1 MANKNK
7 LRHKNSKSVL
17 KTSLILISVIGVITF
32 LIISYLIYSLQCYA
46 YDNNISSDNL
56 NLSVLIKSMPYW
68 TNPTF
73 TAPFDIGAIMQMHG
87 SVWYIYVVALS
98 LLALMLFSKNY
109 DDYKGVEAG
118 SADWATKRDEKENSD
133 ETGIPIGNKF
143 YVTVNNPH
151 GRYYEPHN
159 LNEILIGGPGAGKT
173 FRKIKPDIIQMYG
186 SYVVTDPKGEL
197 YRDTAK
203 LLMDNGYK
211 VRVFNLI
218 NIKKTNAYNPF
229 VYINDEQDIVV
240 LANTFINASAG
251 DDDKEDFWSGSAK
264 SLLTAIMI
272 YLWKAEGEVKCF
284 GRVVRLLNS
293 ITYKNGRID
302 ELCEL
307 ARCLN
312 KHSIEHPCDA
322 ATINWNGIKGTP
334 EETMGGIAKTLST
347 RLDLWAVEDV
357 NDLTVIDE
365 MDFDNIGVEK
375 TAIEQLKRAKNAAP
389 ENLDNGL
396 PFSFSG
402 QITDL
407 SYFNTNDILPKEVID
422 SIPDAEL
429 KEAVISNLELAE
441 KQGLID
447 VDLNNGNITLTDS
460 GREYINN
467 PNFIRAA
474 NIDKARSAI
483 RAMEI
488 QHGLENDTIR
498 YGITL
503 EGTDRDLQFFRFASN
518 LDLEEITLSPDKK
531 AALQVM
537 ENISKWEKDGL
548 VQYNSD
554 NTSISLTKLGQK
566 KLYSDLA
573 DGVDLIDE
581 SVIAP
586 KNLSSGSLSN
596 AGAGSMAT
604 QATSQTAVQTT
615 QVASA
620 TATQA
625 TTAGATQAATTAAT
639 TATTAASSA
648 VPVAGAV
655 VVTTKVV
662 SDTAKKIS
670 DAIIRR

>member
-1 MANKNK
+1 MAPMLEDEIMHDAEKMNNKVAGIVRTGK
-7 LRHKNSKSVL
+7 Q
-17 KTSLILISVIGVITF
+17 
-32 LIISYLIYSLQCYA
+32 IY
-46 YDNNISSDNL
+46 
-56 NLSVLIKSMPYW
+56 
-68 TNPTF
+68 
-73 TAPFDIGAIMQMHG
+73 
-87 SVWYIYVVALS
+87 
-98 LLALMLFSKNY
+98 
-109 DDYKGVEAG
+109 
-118 SADWATKRDEKENSD
+118 
-133 ETGIPIGNKF
+133 
-143 YVTVNNPH
+143 
-151 GRYYEPHN
+151 
-159 LNEILIGGPGAGKT
+159 
-173 FRKIKPDIIQMYG
+173 
-186 SYVVTDPKGEL
+186 
-197 YRDTAK
+197 
-203 LLMDNGYK
+203 
-211 VRVFNLI
+211 
-218 NIKKTNAYNPF
+218 
-229 VYINDEQDIVV
+229 
-240 LANTFINASAG
+240 
-251 DDDKEDFWSGSAK
+251 DF
-264 SLLTAIMI
+264 
-272 YLWKAEGEVKCF
+272 
-284 GRVVRLLNS
+284 
-293 ITYKNGRID
+293 
-302 ELCEL
+302 
-307 ARCLN
+307 
-312 KHSIEHPCDA
+312 
-322 ATINWNGIKGTP
+322 
-334 EETMGGIAKTLST
+334 
-347 RLDLWAVEDV
+347 
-357 NDLTVIDE
+357 
-365 MDFDNIGVEK
+365 
-375 TAIEQLKRAKNAAP
+375 IEQLRRAKNTAP
-389 ENLDNGL
+389 EISDNGL

-407 SYFNTNDILPKEVID
+407 SYFNANDILPKEVID

-447 VDLNNGNITLTDS
+447 VDLNSGNITLTDS

-483 RAMEI
+483 RAKEI

-531 AALQVM
+531 VALQVM

-548 VQYNSD
+548 VQYNSE

-581 SVIAP
+581 SVITP

-596 AGAGSMAT
+596 ASAGSMAT
-604 QATSQTAVQTT
+604 QATSQAAVQTT

-620 TATQA
+620 TAAQA

>member
-1 MANKNK
+1 MAPMLEDEIMHDAEKM
-7 LRHKNSKSVL
+7 NSK
-17 KTSLILISVIGVITF
+17 
-32 LIISYLIYSLQCYA
+32 
-46 YDNNISSDNL
+46 
-56 NLSVLIKSMPYW
+56 
-68 TNPTF
+68 
-73 TAPFDIGAIMQMHG
+73 
-87 SVWYIYVVALS
+87 VA
-98 LLALMLFSKNY
+98 
-109 DDYKGVEAG
+109 
-118 SADWATKRDEKENSD
+118 
-133 ETGIPIGNKF
+133 
-143 YVTVNNPH
+143 
-151 GRYYEPHN
+151 
-159 LNEILIGGPGAGKT
+159 
-173 FRKIKPDIIQMYG
+173 
-186 SYVVTDPKGEL
+186 
-197 YRDTAK
+197 
-203 LLMDNGYK
+203 
-211 VRVFNLI
+211 
-218 NIKKTNAYNPF
+218 
-229 VYINDEQDIVV
+229 
-240 LANTFINASAG
+240 
-251 DDDKEDFWSGSAK
+251 
-264 SLLTAIMI
+264 
-272 YLWKAEGEVKCF
+272 
-284 GRVVRLLNS
+284 
-293 ITYKNGRID
+293 
-302 ELCEL
+302 
-307 ARCLN
+307 
-312 KHSIEHPCDA
+312 
-322 ATINWNGIKGTP
+322 
-334 EETMGGIAKTLST
+334 GIARTGKQ
-347 RLDLWAVEDV
+347 
-357 NDLTVIDE
+357 IY
-365 MDFDNIGVEK
+365 DF
-375 TAIEQLKRAKNAAP
+375 IEQLKRAKNAAP

-604 QATSQTAVQTT
+604 QATSQAAVQT

-620 TATQA
+620 TAAQA

-639 TATTAASSA
+639 TATTAASSAA

>member
-1 MANKNK
+1 MAPMLEDEIMHDTEKM
-7 LRHKNSKSVL
+7 NSK
-17 KTSLILISVIGVITF
+17 
-32 LIISYLIYSLQCYA
+32 
-46 YDNNISSDNL
+46 
-56 NLSVLIKSMPYW
+56 
-68 TNPTF
+68 
-73 TAPFDIGAIMQMHG
+73 
-87 SVWYIYVVALS
+87 VA
-98 LLALMLFSKNY
+98 
-109 DDYKGVEAG
+109 
-118 SADWATKRDEKENSD
+118 
-133 ETGIPIGNKF
+133 
-143 YVTVNNPH
+143 
-151 GRYYEPHN
+151 
-159 LNEILIGGPGAGKT
+159 
-173 FRKIKPDIIQMYG
+173 
-186 SYVVTDPKGEL
+186 
-197 YRDTAK
+197 
-203 LLMDNGYK
+203 
-211 VRVFNLI
+211 
-218 NIKKTNAYNPF
+218 
-229 VYINDEQDIVV
+229 
-240 LANTFINASAG
+240 
-251 DDDKEDFWSGSAK
+251 
-264 SLLTAIMI
+264 
-272 YLWKAEGEVKCF
+272 
-284 GRVVRLLNS
+284 
-293 ITYKNGRID
+293 
-302 ELCEL
+302 
-307 ARCLN
+307 
-312 KHSIEHPCDA
+312 
-322 ATINWNGIKGTP
+322 
-334 EETMGGIAKTLST
+334 GIARTGKQ
-347 RLDLWAVEDV
+347 
-357 NDLTVIDE
+357 IY
-365 MDFDNIGVEK
+365 DF
-375 TAIEQLKRAKNAAP
+375 IEQLKRAKNAAT

-407 SYFNTNDILPKEVID
+407 SYFNANDILPKEVID

-447 VDLNNGNITLTDS
+447 VDLNSGNITLTDS

-537 ENISKWEKDGL
+537 ENIPKWEKDGL
-548 VQYNSD
+548 IQYNSE

-573 DGVDLIDE
+573 DGVDMIDE
-581 SVIAP
+581 SVITP
-586 KNLSSGSLSN
+586 KNLSAGRLSN
-596 AGAGSMAT
+596 VSGVTAQTTSQAAAQAT
-604 QATSQTAVQTT
+604 QVTATA
-615 QVASA
+615 
-620 TATQA
+620 ATQA

>member
-1 MANKNK
+1 MAPMLEDEIMHDAEKM
-7 LRHKNSKSVL
+7 NSTVAGRARTGKQ
-17 KTSLILISVIGVITF
+17 
-32 LIISYLIYSLQCYA
+32 IY
-46 YDNNISSDNL
+46 
-56 NLSVLIKSMPYW
+56 
-68 TNPTF
+68 
-73 TAPFDIGAIMQMHG
+73 
-87 SVWYIYVVALS
+87 
-98 LLALMLFSKNY
+98 
-109 DDYKGVEAG
+109 
-118 SADWATKRDEKENSD
+118 
-133 ETGIPIGNKF
+133 
-143 YVTVNNPH
+143 
-151 GRYYEPHN
+151 
-159 LNEILIGGPGAGKT
+159 
-173 FRKIKPDIIQMYG
+173 
-186 SYVVTDPKGEL
+186 
-197 YRDTAK
+197 
-203 LLMDNGYK
+203 
-211 VRVFNLI
+211 
-218 NIKKTNAYNPF
+218 
-229 VYINDEQDIVV
+229 
-240 LANTFINASAG
+240 
-251 DDDKEDFWSGSAK
+251 DF
-264 SLLTAIMI
+264 
-272 YLWKAEGEVKCF
+272 
-284 GRVVRLLNS
+284 
-293 ITYKNGRID
+293 
-302 ELCEL
+302 
-307 ARCLN
+307 
-312 KHSIEHPCDA
+312 
-322 ATINWNGIKGTP
+322 
-334 EETMGGIAKTLST
+334 
-347 RLDLWAVEDV
+347 
-357 NDLTVIDE
+357 
-365 MDFDNIGVEK
+365 
-375 TAIEQLKRAKNAAP
+375 IEQLKRAKNAAP

-573 DGVDLIDE
+573 DGVDMIDE
-581 SVIAP
+581 SVITP
-586 KNLSSGSLSN
+586 KNLSAGRLSN
-596 AGAGSMAT
+596 VSGVTAQTTSQAAAQAT
-604 QATSQTAVQTT
+604 QVTATA
-615 QVASA
+615 
-620 TATQA
+620 ATQA
-625 TTAGATQAATTAAT
+625 TTAGATQAATTAT
-639 TATTAASSA
+639 TATATAASSA

>member
-1 MANKNK
+1 MAPMLEDEIMHDAEKM
-7 LRHKNSKSVL
+7 NSK
-17 KTSLILISVIGVITF
+17 
-32 LIISYLIYSLQCYA
+32 
-46 YDNNISSDNL
+46 
-56 NLSVLIKSMPYW
+56 
-68 TNPTF
+68 
-73 TAPFDIGAIMQMHG
+73 
-87 SVWYIYVVALS
+87 VA
-98 LLALMLFSKNY
+98 
-109 DDYKGVEAG
+109 
-118 SADWATKRDEKENSD
+118 
-133 ETGIPIGNKF
+133 
-143 YVTVNNPH
+143 
-151 GRYYEPHN
+151 
-159 LNEILIGGPGAGKT
+159 
-173 FRKIKPDIIQMYG
+173 
-186 SYVVTDPKGEL
+186 
-197 YRDTAK
+197 
-203 LLMDNGYK
+203 
-211 VRVFNLI
+211 
-218 NIKKTNAYNPF
+218 
-229 VYINDEQDIVV
+229 
-240 LANTFINASAG
+240 
-251 DDDKEDFWSGSAK
+251 
-264 SLLTAIMI
+264 
-272 YLWKAEGEVKCF
+272 
-284 GRVVRLLNS
+284 
-293 ITYKNGRID
+293 
-302 ELCEL
+302 
-307 ARCLN
+307 
-312 KHSIEHPCDA
+312 
-322 ATINWNGIKGTP
+322 
-334 EETMGGIAKTLST
+334 GIARTGKQ
-347 RLDLWAVEDV
+347 
-357 NDLTVIDE
+357 IY
-365 MDFDNIGVEK
+365 DF
-375 TAIEQLKRAKNAAP
+375 IEQLKRAKNAAP

-596 AGAGSMAT
+596 TGAGSMAT
-604 QATSQTAVQTT
+604 QATSQAAVQA

-620 TATQA
+620 TAAQA

>member
-1 MANKNK
+1 MAPMLEDEIMHDTEKM
-7 LRHKNSKSVL
+7 NSK
-17 KTSLILISVIGVITF
+17 
-32 LIISYLIYSLQCYA
+32 
-46 YDNNISSDNL
+46 
-56 NLSVLIKSMPYW
+56 
-68 TNPTF
+68 
-73 TAPFDIGAIMQMHG
+73 
-87 SVWYIYVVALS
+87 VA
-98 LLALMLFSKNY
+98 
-109 DDYKGVEAG
+109 
-118 SADWATKRDEKENSD
+118 
-133 ETGIPIGNKF
+133 
-143 YVTVNNPH
+143 
-151 GRYYEPHN
+151 
-159 LNEILIGGPGAGKT
+159 
-173 FRKIKPDIIQMYG
+173 
-186 SYVVTDPKGEL
+186 
-197 YRDTAK
+197 
-203 LLMDNGYK
+203 
-211 VRVFNLI
+211 
-218 NIKKTNAYNPF
+218 
-229 VYINDEQDIVV
+229 
-240 LANTFINASAG
+240 
-251 DDDKEDFWSGSAK
+251 
-264 SLLTAIMI
+264 
-272 YLWKAEGEVKCF
+272 
-284 GRVVRLLNS
+284 
-293 ITYKNGRID
+293 
-302 ELCEL
+302 
-307 ARCLN
+307 
-312 KHSIEHPCDA
+312 
-322 ATINWNGIKGTP
+322 
-334 EETMGGIAKTLST
+334 GIARTGKQ
-347 RLDLWAVEDV
+347 
-357 NDLTVIDE
+357 IY
-365 MDFDNIGVEK
+365 DF
-375 TAIEQLKRAKNAAP
+375 IEQLKRAKNTAP
-389 ENLDNGL
+389 EISDNGL

-407 SYFNTNDILPKEVID
+407 SYFNANDILPKEVID

-447 VDLNNGNITLTDS
+447 VDLNSGNITLTDS

-531 AALQVM
+531 VALQVM

-548 VQYNSD
+548 IQYNSE

-573 DGVDLIDE
+573 DGVDMIDE
-581 SVIAP
+581 SVITP
-586 KNLSSGSLSN
+586 KNLSAGRLSN
-596 AGAGSMAT
+596 VSGVTAQTTSQAAAQAT
-604 QATSQTAVQTT
+604 QVTATA
-615 QVASA
+615 
-620 TATQA
+620 ATQA

>member
-1 MANKNK
+1 MAPMLEDEIMHDTEKM
-7 LRHKNSKSVL
+7 NSK
-17 KTSLILISVIGVITF
+17 
-32 LIISYLIYSLQCYA
+32 
-46 YDNNISSDNL
+46 
-56 NLSVLIKSMPYW
+56 
-68 TNPTF
+68 
-73 TAPFDIGAIMQMHG
+73 
-87 SVWYIYVVALS
+87 VA
-98 LLALMLFSKNY
+98 
-109 DDYKGVEAG
+109 
-118 SADWATKRDEKENSD
+118 
-133 ETGIPIGNKF
+133 
-143 YVTVNNPH
+143 
-151 GRYYEPHN
+151 
-159 LNEILIGGPGAGKT
+159 
-173 FRKIKPDIIQMYG
+173 
-186 SYVVTDPKGEL
+186 
-197 YRDTAK
+197 
-203 LLMDNGYK
+203 
-211 VRVFNLI
+211 
-218 NIKKTNAYNPF
+218 
-229 VYINDEQDIVV
+229 
-240 LANTFINASAG
+240 
-251 DDDKEDFWSGSAK
+251 
-264 SLLTAIMI
+264 
-272 YLWKAEGEVKCF
+272 
-284 GRVVRLLNS
+284 
-293 ITYKNGRID
+293 
-302 ELCEL
+302 
-307 ARCLN
+307 
-312 KHSIEHPCDA
+312 
-322 ATINWNGIKGTP
+322 
-334 EETMGGIAKTLST
+334 GIARTGKQ
-347 RLDLWAVEDV
+347 
-357 NDLTVIDE
+357 IY
-365 MDFDNIGVEK
+365 DF
-375 TAIEQLKRAKNAAP
+375 IEQLKRAKNAAT

-407 SYFNTNDILPKEVID
+407 SYFNANDILPKEVID

-447 VDLNNGNITLTDS
+447 VDLNSGNITLTDS

-581 SVIAP
+581 SVITP

-625 TTAGATQAATTAAT
+625 TTAGVTQAAT

>member
-1 MANKNK
+1 MAPMLEDEIMHDAEKM
-7 LRHKNSKSVL
+7 NSK
-17 KTSLILISVIGVITF
+17 F
-32 LIISYLIYSLQCYA
+32 A
-46 YDNNISSDNL
+46 
-56 NLSVLIKSMPYW
+56 
-68 TNPTF
+68 
-73 TAPFDIGAIMQMHG
+73 
-87 SVWYIYVVALS
+87 
-98 LLALMLFSKNY
+98 
-109 DDYKGVEAG
+109 
-118 SADWATKRDEKENSD
+118 
-133 ETGIPIGNKF
+133 
-143 YVTVNNPH
+143 
-151 GRYYEPHN
+151 
-159 LNEILIGGPGAGKT
+159 
-173 FRKIKPDIIQMYG
+173 
-186 SYVVTDPKGEL
+186 
-197 YRDTAK
+197 
-203 LLMDNGYK
+203 
-211 VRVFNLI
+211 
-218 NIKKTNAYNPF
+218 
-229 VYINDEQDIVV
+229 
-240 LANTFINASAG
+240 
-251 DDDKEDFWSGSAK
+251 
-264 SLLTAIMI
+264 
-272 YLWKAEGEVKCF
+272 
-284 GRVVRLLNS
+284 
-293 ITYKNGRID
+293 
-302 ELCEL
+302 
-307 ARCLN
+307 
-312 KHSIEHPCDA
+312 
-322 ATINWNGIKGTP
+322 
-334 EETMGGIAKTLST
+334 GIARTGKQ
-347 RLDLWAVEDV
+347 
-357 NDLTVIDE
+357 IY
-365 MDFDNIGVEK
+365 DF
-375 TAIEQLKRAKNAAP
+375 IEQLKRAKNTTP
-389 ENLDNGL
+389 EISDNGL

-407 SYFNTNDILPKEVID
+407 SYFNANDILPKEVID
-422 SIPDAEL
+422 SIPDTEL

-447 VDLNNGNITLTDS
+447 VDLNSGNITLTDS

-586 KNLSSGSLSN
+586 KNLSSRSLSN

-604 QATSQTAVQTT
+604 QATSQAAVQT

-620 TATQA
+620 TAAQA

-639 TATTAASSA
+639 TATTAASSAA

>member
-1 MANKNK
+1 MAPMLEDEIMHDAEKM
-7 LRHKNSKSVL
+7 NSK
-17 KTSLILISVIGVITF
+17 F
-32 LIISYLIYSLQCYA
+32 A
-46 YDNNISSDNL
+46 
-56 NLSVLIKSMPYW
+56 
-68 TNPTF
+68 
-73 TAPFDIGAIMQMHG
+73 
-87 SVWYIYVVALS
+87 
-98 LLALMLFSKNY
+98 
-109 DDYKGVEAG
+109 
-118 SADWATKRDEKENSD
+118 
-133 ETGIPIGNKF
+133 
-143 YVTVNNPH
+143 
-151 GRYYEPHN
+151 
-159 LNEILIGGPGAGKT
+159 
-173 FRKIKPDIIQMYG
+173 
-186 SYVVTDPKGEL
+186 
-197 YRDTAK
+197 
-203 LLMDNGYK
+203 
-211 VRVFNLI
+211 
-218 NIKKTNAYNPF
+218 
-229 VYINDEQDIVV
+229 
-240 LANTFINASAG
+240 
-251 DDDKEDFWSGSAK
+251 
-264 SLLTAIMI
+264 
-272 YLWKAEGEVKCF
+272 
-284 GRVVRLLNS
+284 
-293 ITYKNGRID
+293 
-302 ELCEL
+302 
-307 ARCLN
+307 
-312 KHSIEHPCDA
+312 
-322 ATINWNGIKGTP
+322 
-334 EETMGGIAKTLST
+334 GIARTGKQ
-347 RLDLWAVEDV
+347 
-357 NDLTVIDE
+357 IY
-365 MDFDNIGVEK
+365 DF
-375 TAIEQLKRAKNAAP
+375 IEQLKRAKNTTP
-389 ENLDNGL
+389 EISDNGL

-407 SYFNTNDILPKEVID
+407 SYFNANDILPKEVID
-422 SIPDAEL
+422 SIPDTEL

-447 VDLNNGNITLTDS
+447 VDLNSGNITLTDS

-581 SVIAP
+581 SVITP

-604 QATSQTAVQTT
+604 QATSQAAVQT

-620 TATQA
+620 TAAQA

-639 TATTAASSA
+639 TATTAASSAA

>member
-1 MANKNK
+1 MAPMLEDEIMHDAEKM
-7 LRHKNSKSVL
+7 NSK
-17 KTSLILISVIGVITF
+17 
-32 LIISYLIYSLQCYA
+32 
-46 YDNNISSDNL
+46 
-56 NLSVLIKSMPYW
+56 
-68 TNPTF
+68 
-73 TAPFDIGAIMQMHG
+73 
-87 SVWYIYVVALS
+87 VA
-98 LLALMLFSKNY
+98 
-109 DDYKGVEAG
+109 
-118 SADWATKRDEKENSD
+118 
-133 ETGIPIGNKF
+133 
-143 YVTVNNPH
+143 
-151 GRYYEPHN
+151 
-159 LNEILIGGPGAGKT
+159 
-173 FRKIKPDIIQMYG
+173 
-186 SYVVTDPKGEL
+186 
-197 YRDTAK
+197 
-203 LLMDNGYK
+203 
-211 VRVFNLI
+211 
-218 NIKKTNAYNPF
+218 
-229 VYINDEQDIVV
+229 
-240 LANTFINASAG
+240 
-251 DDDKEDFWSGSAK
+251 
-264 SLLTAIMI
+264 
-272 YLWKAEGEVKCF
+272 
-284 GRVVRLLNS
+284 
-293 ITYKNGRID
+293 
-302 ELCEL
+302 
-307 ARCLN
+307 
-312 KHSIEHPCDA
+312 
-322 ATINWNGIKGTP
+322 
-334 EETMGGIAKTLST
+334 GIARTGKQ
-347 RLDLWAVEDV
+347 
-357 NDLTVIDE
+357 IY
-365 MDFDNIGVEK
+365 DF
-375 TAIEQLKRAKNAAP
+375 IEQLKRAKNAAP

-503 EGTDRDLQFFRFASN
+503 EGTDRDFFRFASN

-655 VVTTKVV
+655 VVTTKVI

>member
-1 MANKNK
+1 MAPMLEDEIMHDTEKM
-7 LRHKNSKSVL
+7 NSK
-17 KTSLILISVIGVITF
+17 
-32 LIISYLIYSLQCYA
+32 
-46 YDNNISSDNL
+46 
-56 NLSVLIKSMPYW
+56 
-68 TNPTF
+68 
-73 TAPFDIGAIMQMHG
+73 
-87 SVWYIYVVALS
+87 VA
-98 LLALMLFSKNY
+98 
-109 DDYKGVEAG
+109 
-118 SADWATKRDEKENSD
+118 
-133 ETGIPIGNKF
+133 
-143 YVTVNNPH
+143 
-151 GRYYEPHN
+151 
-159 LNEILIGGPGAGKT
+159 
-173 FRKIKPDIIQMYG
+173 
-186 SYVVTDPKGEL
+186 
-197 YRDTAK
+197 
-203 LLMDNGYK
+203 
-211 VRVFNLI
+211 
-218 NIKKTNAYNPF
+218 
-229 VYINDEQDIVV
+229 
-240 LANTFINASAG
+240 
-251 DDDKEDFWSGSAK
+251 
-264 SLLTAIMI
+264 
-272 YLWKAEGEVKCF
+272 
-284 GRVVRLLNS
+284 
-293 ITYKNGRID
+293 
-302 ELCEL
+302 
-307 ARCLN
+307 
-312 KHSIEHPCDA
+312 
-322 ATINWNGIKGTP
+322 
-334 EETMGGIAKTLST
+334 GIARTGKQ
-347 RLDLWAVEDV
+347 
-357 NDLTVIDE
+357 IY
-365 MDFDNIGVEK
+365 DF
-375 TAIEQLKRAKNAAP
+375 IEPLKRAKNTVP
-389 ENLDNGL
+389 EISDNGL

-407 SYFNTNDILPKEVID
+407 SYFNTSDILPKEVIEN
-422 SIPDAEL
+422 IPDAEL

-447 VDLNNGNITLTDS
+447 VDLNSGNITLTDS

-488 QHGLENDTIR
+488 KHGLENDTIR

-531 AALQVM
+531 VALQVM

-548 VQYNSD
+548 VQYNSE

-581 SVIAP
+581 SVITP
-586 KNLSSGSLSN
+586 KNLSSGSFSN

-604 QATSQTAVQTT
+604 QATSQAAVQTT

-620 TATQA
+620 TAAQA

>member
-1 MANKNK
+1 MAPMLEDEVMYDAGKM
-7 LRHKNSKSVL
+7 NSK
-17 KTSLILISVIGVITF
+17 I
-32 LIISYLIYSLQCYA
+32 A
-46 YDNNISSDNL
+46 
-56 NLSVLIKSMPYW
+56 
-68 TNPTF
+68 
-73 TAPFDIGAIMQMHG
+73 
-87 SVWYIYVVALS
+87 
-98 LLALMLFSKNY
+98 
-109 DDYKGVEAG
+109 
-118 SADWATKRDEKENSD
+118 
-133 ETGIPIGNKF
+133 
-143 YVTVNNPH
+143 
-151 GRYYEPHN
+151 
-159 LNEILIGGPGAGKT
+159 
-173 FRKIKPDIIQMYG
+173 
-186 SYVVTDPKGEL
+186 
-197 YRDTAK
+197 
-203 LLMDNGYK
+203 
-211 VRVFNLI
+211 
-218 NIKKTNAYNPF
+218 
-229 VYINDEQDIVV
+229 
-240 LANTFINASAG
+240 
-251 DDDKEDFWSGSAK
+251 
-264 SLLTAIMI
+264 
-272 YLWKAEGEVKCF
+272 
-284 GRVVRLLNS
+284 
-293 ITYKNGRID
+293 
-302 ELCEL
+302 
-307 ARCLN
+307 
-312 KHSIEHPCDA
+312 
-322 ATINWNGIKGTP
+322 
-334 EETMGGIAKTLST
+334 GIARTGKQ
-347 RLDLWAVEDV
+347 
-357 NDLTVIDE
+357 IY
-365 MDFDNIGVEK
+365 DF
-375 TAIEQLKRAKNAAP
+375 IEQLKAKNTAP
-389 ENLDNGL
+389 GISDNSL

-573 DGVDLIDE
+573 DGVDMIDE
-581 SVIAP
+581 SVITP
-586 KNLSSGSLSN
+586 KNLSAGRLSN
-596 AGAGSMAT
+596 VSGVTAQTTSQAAAQAT
-604 QATSQTAVQTT
+604 QVTATA
-615 QVASA
+615 
-620 TATQA
+620 ATQA
-625 TTAGATQAATTAAT
+625 TTAGATQAATTAT
-639 TATTAASSA
+639 TATATAASSA

>member
-1 MANKNK
+1 MAPMLEDEIMHDTEKM
-7 LRHKNSKSVL
+7 NSK
-17 KTSLILISVIGVITF
+17 
-32 LIISYLIYSLQCYA
+32 
-46 YDNNISSDNL
+46 
-56 NLSVLIKSMPYW
+56 
-68 TNPTF
+68 
-73 TAPFDIGAIMQMHG
+73 
-87 SVWYIYVVALS
+87 VA
-98 LLALMLFSKNY
+98 
-109 DDYKGVEAG
+109 
-118 SADWATKRDEKENSD
+118 
-133 ETGIPIGNKF
+133 
-143 YVTVNNPH
+143 
-151 GRYYEPHN
+151 
-159 LNEILIGGPGAGKT
+159 
-173 FRKIKPDIIQMYG
+173 
-186 SYVVTDPKGEL
+186 
-197 YRDTAK
+197 
-203 LLMDNGYK
+203 
-211 VRVFNLI
+211 
-218 NIKKTNAYNPF
+218 
-229 VYINDEQDIVV
+229 
-240 LANTFINASAG
+240 
-251 DDDKEDFWSGSAK
+251 
-264 SLLTAIMI
+264 
-272 YLWKAEGEVKCF
+272 
-284 GRVVRLLNS
+284 
-293 ITYKNGRID
+293 
-302 ELCEL
+302 
-307 ARCLN
+307 
-312 KHSIEHPCDA
+312 
-322 ATINWNGIKGTP
+322 
-334 EETMGGIAKTLST
+334 GIARTGKQ
-347 RLDLWAVEDV
+347 
-357 NDLTVIDE
+357 IY
-365 MDFDNIGVEK
+365 DF
-375 TAIEQLKRAKNAAP
+375 IEQLKRAKNAAT

-407 SYFNTNDILPKEVID
+407 SYFNANDILPKEVID

-447 VDLNNGNITLTDS
+447 VDLNSGNITLTDS

-548 VQYNSD
+548 IQYNSE

-573 DGVDLIDE
+573 DGVDMIDE
-581 SVIAP
+581 SVITP
-586 KNLSSGSLSN
+586 KNLSAGRLSN
-596 AGAGSMAT
+596 VSGVTAQTTSQAAAQAT
-604 QATSQTAVQTT
+604 QVTATA
-615 QVASA
+615 
-620 TATQA
+620 ATQA

>member
-1 MANKNK
+1 MAPMLEDEIMHDTEKM
-7 LRHKNSKSVL
+7 NSK
-17 KTSLILISVIGVITF
+17 
-32 LIISYLIYSLQCYA
+32 
-46 YDNNISSDNL
+46 
-56 NLSVLIKSMPYW
+56 
-68 TNPTF
+68 
-73 TAPFDIGAIMQMHG
+73 
-87 SVWYIYVVALS
+87 VA
-98 LLALMLFSKNY
+98 
-109 DDYKGVEAG
+109 
-118 SADWATKRDEKENSD
+118 
-133 ETGIPIGNKF
+133 
-143 YVTVNNPH
+143 
-151 GRYYEPHN
+151 
-159 LNEILIGGPGAGKT
+159 
-173 FRKIKPDIIQMYG
+173 
-186 SYVVTDPKGEL
+186 
-197 YRDTAK
+197 
-203 LLMDNGYK
+203 
-211 VRVFNLI
+211 
-218 NIKKTNAYNPF
+218 
-229 VYINDEQDIVV
+229 
-240 LANTFINASAG
+240 
-251 DDDKEDFWSGSAK
+251 
-264 SLLTAIMI
+264 
-272 YLWKAEGEVKCF
+272 
-284 GRVVRLLNS
+284 
-293 ITYKNGRID
+293 
-302 ELCEL
+302 
-307 ARCLN
+307 
-312 KHSIEHPCDA
+312 
-322 ATINWNGIKGTP
+322 
-334 EETMGGIAKTLST
+334 GIARTGKQ
-347 RLDLWAVEDV
+347 
-357 NDLTVIDE
+357 IY
-365 MDFDNIGVEK
+365 DF
-375 TAIEQLKRAKNAAP
+375 IEQLKRAKNTVP
-389 ENLDNGL
+389 EISDNGL

-407 SYFNTNDILPKEVID
+407 SYFNTSDILPKEVIEN
-422 SIPDAEL
+422 IPDAEL

-447 VDLNNGNITLTDS
+447 VDLNSGNITLTDS

-531 AALQVM
+531 VALQVM
-537 ENISKWEKDGL
+537 ENISKWEKDGI
-548 VQYNSD
+548 VQYNSE

-581 SVIAP
+581 SVITP

-604 QATSQTAVQTT
+604 QATSQAAIQTT
-615 QVASA
+615 QVTSA
-620 TATQA
+620 TAAQA

>member
-1 MANKNK
+1 MAPMLEDEIMHDTEKM
-7 LRHKNSKSVL
+7 NSK
-17 KTSLILISVIGVITF
+17 
-32 LIISYLIYSLQCYA
+32 
-46 YDNNISSDNL
+46 
-56 NLSVLIKSMPYW
+56 
-68 TNPTF
+68 
-73 TAPFDIGAIMQMHG
+73 
-87 SVWYIYVVALS
+87 VA
-98 LLALMLFSKNY
+98 
-109 DDYKGVEAG
+109 
-118 SADWATKRDEKENSD
+118 
-133 ETGIPIGNKF
+133 
-143 YVTVNNPH
+143 
-151 GRYYEPHN
+151 
-159 LNEILIGGPGAGKT
+159 
-173 FRKIKPDIIQMYG
+173 
-186 SYVVTDPKGEL
+186 
-197 YRDTAK
+197 
-203 LLMDNGYK
+203 
-211 VRVFNLI
+211 
-218 NIKKTNAYNPF
+218 
-229 VYINDEQDIVV
+229 
-240 LANTFINASAG
+240 
-251 DDDKEDFWSGSAK
+251 
-264 SLLTAIMI
+264 
-272 YLWKAEGEVKCF
+272 
-284 GRVVRLLNS
+284 
-293 ITYKNGRID
+293 
-302 ELCEL
+302 
-307 ARCLN
+307 
-312 KHSIEHPCDA
+312 
-322 ATINWNGIKGTP
+322 
-334 EETMGGIAKTLST
+334 GIARTGKQ
-347 RLDLWAVEDV
+347 
-357 NDLTVIDE
+357 IY
-365 MDFDNIGVEK
+365 DF
-375 TAIEQLKRAKNAAP
+375 IEQLKRAKNSAL

-407 SYFNTNDILPKEVID
+407 SYFNANDILPKEVID

-447 VDLNNGNITLTDS
+447 VDLNSGNITLTDS

-498 YGITL
+498 YCITL

-581 SVIAP
+581 SVITP

-625 TTAGATQAATTAAT
+625 TTAGVTQAATTAAT

>member
-1 MANKNK
+1 MAPMLEDEIMHDAEKM
-7 LRHKNSKSVL
+7 NSK
-17 KTSLILISVIGVITF
+17 
-32 LIISYLIYSLQCYA
+32 
-46 YDNNISSDNL
+46 
-56 NLSVLIKSMPYW
+56 
-68 TNPTF
+68 
-73 TAPFDIGAIMQMHG
+73 
-87 SVWYIYVVALS
+87 VA
-98 LLALMLFSKNY
+98 
-109 DDYKGVEAG
+109 
-118 SADWATKRDEKENSD
+118 
-133 ETGIPIGNKF
+133 
-143 YVTVNNPH
+143 
-151 GRYYEPHN
+151 
-159 LNEILIGGPGAGKT
+159 
-173 FRKIKPDIIQMYG
+173 
-186 SYVVTDPKGEL
+186 
-197 YRDTAK
+197 
-203 LLMDNGYK
+203 
-211 VRVFNLI
+211 
-218 NIKKTNAYNPF
+218 
-229 VYINDEQDIVV
+229 
-240 LANTFINASAG
+240 
-251 DDDKEDFWSGSAK
+251 
-264 SLLTAIMI
+264 
-272 YLWKAEGEVKCF
+272 
-284 GRVVRLLNS
+284 
-293 ITYKNGRID
+293 
-302 ELCEL
+302 
-307 ARCLN
+307 
-312 KHSIEHPCDA
+312 
-322 ATINWNGIKGTP
+322 
-334 EETMGGIAKTLST
+334 GIARTGKQ
-347 RLDLWAVEDV
+347 
-357 NDLTVIDE
+357 IY
-365 MDFDNIGVEK
+365 DF
-375 TAIEQLKRAKNAAP
+375 IEQLKRAKNAAP

-573 DGVDLIDE
+573 DGVDMIDE
-581 SVIAP
+581 SVITP
-586 KNLSSGSLSN
+586 KNLSAGRLSN
-596 AGAGSMAT
+596 VSGVTAQTTSQAAAQAT
-604 QATSQTAVQTT
+604 QVIATA
-615 QVASA
+615 
-620 TATQA
+620 ATQA

>member
-1 MANKNK
+1 MAPMLEDEIMHDTEKM
-7 LRHKNSKSVL
+7 NSK
-17 KTSLILISVIGVITF
+17 
-32 LIISYLIYSLQCYA
+32 
-46 YDNNISSDNL
+46 
-56 NLSVLIKSMPYW
+56 
-68 TNPTF
+68 
-73 TAPFDIGAIMQMHG
+73 
-87 SVWYIYVVALS
+87 VA
-98 LLALMLFSKNY
+98 
-109 DDYKGVEAG
+109 
-118 SADWATKRDEKENSD
+118 
-133 ETGIPIGNKF
+133 
-143 YVTVNNPH
+143 
-151 GRYYEPHN
+151 
-159 LNEILIGGPGAGKT
+159 
-173 FRKIKPDIIQMYG
+173 
-186 SYVVTDPKGEL
+186 
-197 YRDTAK
+197 
-203 LLMDNGYK
+203 
-211 VRVFNLI
+211 
-218 NIKKTNAYNPF
+218 
-229 VYINDEQDIVV
+229 
-240 LANTFINASAG
+240 
-251 DDDKEDFWSGSAK
+251 
-264 SLLTAIMI
+264 
-272 YLWKAEGEVKCF
+272 
-284 GRVVRLLNS
+284 
-293 ITYKNGRID
+293 
-302 ELCEL
+302 
-307 ARCLN
+307 
-312 KHSIEHPCDA
+312 
-322 ATINWNGIKGTP
+322 
-334 EETMGGIAKTLST
+334 GIARTGKQ
-347 RLDLWAVEDV
+347 
-357 NDLTVIDE
+357 IY
-365 MDFDNIGVEK
+365 DF
-375 TAIEQLKRAKNAAP
+375 IEQLKRAKNTAP
-389 ENLDNGL
+389 EISDNGL

-407 SYFNTNDILPKEVID
+407 SYFNANDILPKEVID

-447 VDLNNGNITLTDS
+447 VDLNSGNITLTDS

-566 KLYSDLA
+566 KLYGDLA
-573 DGVDLIDE
+573 DGVDMIDE
-581 SVIAP
+581 SVITP
-586 KNLSSGSLSN
+586 KNLSAGRLSN
-596 AGAGSMAT
+596 VSGMTAQTTSQAAAQAT
-604 QATSQTAVQTT
+604 QVTATA
-615 QVASA
+615 
-620 TATQA
+620 ATQA

>member
-1 MANKNK
+1 MAPMLEDEIMHDAEKM
-7 LRHKNSKSVL
+7 NSK
-17 KTSLILISVIGVITF
+17 
-32 LIISYLIYSLQCYA
+32 
-46 YDNNISSDNL
+46 
-56 NLSVLIKSMPYW
+56 
-68 TNPTF
+68 
-73 TAPFDIGAIMQMHG
+73 
-87 SVWYIYVVALS
+87 VA
-98 LLALMLFSKNY
+98 
-109 DDYKGVEAG
+109 
-118 SADWATKRDEKENSD
+118 
-133 ETGIPIGNKF
+133 
-143 YVTVNNPH
+143 
-151 GRYYEPHN
+151 
-159 LNEILIGGPGAGKT
+159 
-173 FRKIKPDIIQMYG
+173 
-186 SYVVTDPKGEL
+186 
-197 YRDTAK
+197 
-203 LLMDNGYK
+203 
-211 VRVFNLI
+211 
-218 NIKKTNAYNPF
+218 
-229 VYINDEQDIVV
+229 
-240 LANTFINASAG
+240 
-251 DDDKEDFWSGSAK
+251 
-264 SLLTAIMI
+264 
-272 YLWKAEGEVKCF
+272 
-284 GRVVRLLNS
+284 
-293 ITYKNGRID
+293 
-302 ELCEL
+302 
-307 ARCLN
+307 
-312 KHSIEHPCDA
+312 
-322 ATINWNGIKGTP
+322 
-334 EETMGGIAKTLST
+334 GIARTGKQ
-347 RLDLWAVEDV
+347 
-357 NDLTVIDE
+357 IY
-365 MDFDNIGVEK
+365 DF
-375 TAIEQLKRAKNAAP
+375 IEQLKRAKNAAP

-447 VDLNNGNITLTDS
+447 VDLNSGNITLTDS

-615 QVASA
+615 QVARQLLHKLLQPA
-620 TATQA
+620 QLR
-625 TTAGATQAATTAAT
+625 QLLQPPLQPQQRLRRLYRL
-639 TATTAASSA
+639 
-648 VPVAGAV
+648 PVQ
-655 VVTTKVV
+655 
-662 SDTAKKIS
+662 
-670 DAIIRR
+670 